1 LSIDL
6 RRRLDSAI
14 RNLEN
19 DPYIGRP
26 LRGELSGKHS
36 LRIGDYRVIYVIDE
50 DENLVILYTVKHRK
64 KVYR

>member
-1 LSIDL
+1 L

-19 DPYIGRP
+19 NPYIGRP
-26 LRGELSGKHS
+26 LRGELSGKRS

-50 DENLVILYTVKHRK
+50 DKNLVILYTVKHRK